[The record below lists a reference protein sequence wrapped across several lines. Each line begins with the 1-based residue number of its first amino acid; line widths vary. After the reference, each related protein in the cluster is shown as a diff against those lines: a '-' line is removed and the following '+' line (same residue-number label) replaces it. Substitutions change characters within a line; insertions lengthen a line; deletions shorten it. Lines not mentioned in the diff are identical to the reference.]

1 MMVKNK
7 AFTLI
12 ELLVVV
18 AIIGILAAVGVVAY
32 NGYTSAAKKNASK
45 ANFST
50 VIKYI
55 ENELMK
61 CELDSETKI
70 LEGLV
75 DCKVRAA
82 VIAQNSS
89 ERDFT
94 YNFGLSLIPALKN
107 LKNPYK
113 PNDNA
118 FSFRNLCDKDSMAG
132 YVCMNMFWYGTSKL
146 WFEVCYET
154 PCPSQ
159 RNSPINKLYA
169 EIKLF

>member
-1 MMVKNK
+1 M
-7 AFTLI
+7 
-12 ELLVVV
+12 
-18 AIIGILAAVGVVAY
+18 
-32 NGYTSAAKKNASK
+32 
-45 ANFST
+45 

-55 ENELMK
+55 ESELMK

-75 DCKVRAA
+75 DCKVRAT
-82 VIAQNSS
+82 VIAKNAS

-118 FSFRNLCDKDSMAG
+118 FSFRNLCDM
-132 YVCMNMFWYGTSKL
+132 VVVRENL
-146 WFEVCYET
+146 LV
-154 PCPSQ
+154 
-159 RNSPINKLYA
+159 A
-169 EIKLF
+169 EILFLHGDNLQKD